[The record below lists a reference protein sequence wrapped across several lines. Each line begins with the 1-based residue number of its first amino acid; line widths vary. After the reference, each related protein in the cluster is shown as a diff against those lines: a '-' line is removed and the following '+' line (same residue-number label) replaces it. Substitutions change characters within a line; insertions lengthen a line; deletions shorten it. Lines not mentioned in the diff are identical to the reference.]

1 MLSIL
6 FALALAFTPTP
17 LPSGHSALRSVA
29 AVPVDTGHL
38 DAGGGI
44 ELYYYVLGGAHRDTI
59 VLVHG
64 GPGLSSS
71 YLQKDLDFVAAKHT
85 VVLYD
90 QRGSGRSTLVDD
102 STKISIAWHVA
113 DLDAVLKRFRITK
126 ANLYGHSW
134 GAGLV
139 ANYIAVHPS
148 NVRRAIL
155 GSGIPPRRV
164 PYMNQFGTNLNAWAD
179 STTKARLNDLARAR
193 RNAVDP
199 VAACRAY
206 WALFIRGY
214 FADTS
219 TIKLMKSDICED
231 PPASLSNR
239 VNAWT
244 LGPAGSWDWRALLA
258 NTKVPI
264 TVVHGSG
271 DPIPMDAAKEWVA
284 SIPGAKLIVLQ
295 GAGHFPMVERPK
307 ETLNAIETA
316 FFSAGR

>member
-6 FALALAFTPTP
+6 FGLSLALAPAHVTPPT
-17 LPSGHSALRSVA
+17 VA
-29 AVPVDTGHL
+29 ALPADTGHFE
-38 DAGGGI
+38 AGGGI
-44 ELYYYVLGGAHRDTI
+44 QLYYYVLGGAHRDTI

-71 YLQKDLDFVAAKHT
+71 YLQKDLDFVAARHT

-102 STKISIAWHVA
+102 STKISIALHVA
-113 DLDAVLKRFRITK
+113 DLDAVLRRFRIRR

-139 ANYIAVHPS
+139 ANYIAAHPLT
-148 NVRRAIL
+148 VRRAIL
-155 GSGIPPRRV
+155 GSAIPPRRS
-164 PYMNQFGTNLNAWAD
+164 PYMTQFGTQLNAWAD
-179 STTKARLNDLARAR
+179 SATRTRLNELARAR
-193 RNAVDP
+193 RNATDP

-206 WALFIRGY
+206 WRLFIRGY

-219 TIKLMKSDICED
+219 TIKTMRSDICDD
-231 PPASLSNR
+231 PPASLSNH

-244 LGPAGSWDWRALLA
+244 LGPEGSWDWLR
-258 NTKVPI
+258 
-264 TVVHGSG
+264 
-271 DPIPMDAAKEWVA
+271 
-284 SIPGAKLIVLQ
+284 

-307 ETLNAIETA
+307 ATLAAIETA
-316 FFSAGR
+316 FFSGGK

>member
-6 FALALAFTPTP
+6 YGLSLALASASAAPAALTP
-17 LPSGHSALRSVA
+17 SASA
-29 AVPVDTGHL
+29 AVPADTGHL

-44 ELYYYVLGGAHRDTI
+44 RLYYFVLGGAHRDTI

-71 YLQKDLDFVAAKHT
+71 YLQQDLDFVAARHT

-102 STKISIAWHVA
+102 STKISMALHVA
-113 DLDAVLKRFRITK
+113 DLDAVLNRFRISH

-148 NVRRAIL
+148 TVRRAIL
-155 GSGIPPRRV
+155 GSAIPPRRS
-164 PYMNQFGTNLNAWAD
+164 PYMAQFGTQLTAWAD
-179 STTKARLNDLARAR
+179 GATKTRLNELARAR
-193 RNAVDP
+193 QNAADP

-206 WALFIRGY
+206 WGLFIRGY

-219 TIKLMKSDICED
+219 TIKTMRSDICDD
-231 PPASLSNR
+231 PPASLSNH

-244 LGPAGSWDWRALLA
+244 LGPEGSWDWRKLLA
-258 NTKVPI
+258 HTKVPI
-264 TVVHGSG
+264 TAVHGSG

-307 ETLNAIETA
+307 ATLDAMETA
-316 FFSAGR
+316 FFSRAQ

>member
-6 FALALAFTPTP
+6 LAFSLALPAVGAPNI
-17 LPSGHSALRSVA
+17 A
-29 AVPVDTGHL
+29 ASSLAAAPVDTGHL
-38 DAGGGI
+38 DAGDGI
-44 ELYYYVLGGAHRDTI
+44 RLYYYVVGGAHRDTI

-71 YLQKDLDFVAAKHT
+71 YLQKDLELVAAQHT

-90 QRGSGRSTLVDD
+90 QRGSGRSTLVND
-102 STKISIAWHVA
+102 STKISVAWHVA
-113 DLDAVLKRFRITK
+113 DLDAVLKHFRITH

-139 ANYIAVHPS
+139 ANYVAVHPQT
-148 NVRRAIL
+148 VRRAIL

-179 STTKARLNDLARAR
+179 SATKARLNDLARAR
-193 RNAVDP
+193 RNAGDP

-206 WALFIRGY
+206 WGLFIRGY

-219 TIKLMKSDICED
+219 MIKQMRSDICDD
-231 PPASLSNR
+231 PPASLSNK

-244 LGPAGSWDWRALLA
+244 LGPEGAWDWRTLLA
-258 NTKVPI
+258 QTKVPI

-295 GAGHFPMVERPK
+295 GAGHFPFVERPR

-316 FFSAGR
+316 FFSGGK

>member
-6 FALALAFTPTP
+6 FGLSLALAPAHVPPPT
-17 LPSGHSALRSVA
+17 VA
-29 AVPVDTGHL
+29 AVPADTGHL
-38 DAGGGI
+38 EAGGGI
-44 ELYYYVLGGAHRDTI
+44 QLYYYVLGGAHRDTI

-71 YLQKDLDFVAAKHT
+71 YLQKDLDFVAARHT

-102 STKISIAWHVA
+102 STKISIALHVA
-113 DLDAVLKRFRITK
+113 DLDAVLRRFRITR

-139 ANYIAVHPS
+139 ANYIAAHPLA
-148 NVRRAIL
+148 VRRAIL
-155 GSGIPPRRV
+155 GSAIPPRRS
-164 PYMNQFGTNLNAWAD
+164 PYMTQFGTQLSAWAD
-179 STTKARLNDLARAR
+179 SATRMRLNELAQAR
-193 RNAVDP
+193 RNATDP

-206 WALFIRGY
+206 WRLFIRGY

-219 TIKLMKSDICED
+219 TIKTMRSDICDD
-231 PPASLSNR
+231 PPASLSNQ

-244 LGPAGSWDWRALLA
+244 LGPEGSWDWRKLLA
-258 NTKVPI
+258 RTKVPI

-284 SIPGAKLIVLQ
+284 SIPGAKLIVLR

-307 ETLNAIETA
+307 ATLAAIETA
-316 FFSAGR
+316 FFSGGK